1 MLRTTAIVAAIFATV
16 GAACGGTSDRA
27 PEPVGTSE
35 ARVTLSATGTGST
48 SETLTATSVASGEI
62 MVTHTASLT
71 AGSATLVDLQ
81 LPAGTYVFSVQ
92 AYNAA
97 HTVLQ
102 GSGSLTASLAV
113 ATTTDLKLATAI
125 AASGSAQVQGQASVA
140 PSIVGFEVDL
150 PGQGSLSGTTQ
161 GDVLAAVHV
170 DALSSVQGDLSFFW
184 SGFGIQGAVE
194 GSSTVD
200 LSAAAAAQ
208 ATGPAV
214 VRVVVQDALGDT
226 AEASVTLDLTASA
239 SGSASGSA
247 SVDAGVSAS
256 GSSNACLDADA
267 QCNATCDAAL
277 TGNPLAVTAHT
288 SCVASCSVALAS
300 CGL

>member
-1 MLRTTAIVAAIFATV
+1 MLRTTTIVGAIFATV
-16 GAACGGTSDRA
+16 GAACGGSSDRP

-35 ARVTLSATGTGST
+35 ARVTLSATGNGST
-48 SETLTATSVASGEI
+48 SETLTATNVASGEI
-62 MVTHTASLT
+62 MATHTASLT
-71 AGSATLVDLQ
+71 AGSAALVDLQ
-81 LPAGTYVFSVQ
+81 LPAGTYVFAVQ
-92 AYNAA
+92 AYDAA
-97 HTVLQ
+97 HTVLI
-102 GSGSLTASLAV
+102 GSGSLTASLAI

-125 AASGSAQVQGQASVA
+125 AASGSAQVQGSAGVA

-170 DALSSVQGDLSFFW
+170 DALSSVQGELSFYW

-226 AEASVTLDLTASA
+226 AEASVTLDLSA
-239 SGSASGSA
+239 SGSAAGSA
-247 SVDAGVSAS
+247 SVDAGISAS

-267 QCNATCDAAL
+267 QCDAACDAAL
-277 TGNPLAVTAHT
+277 TATPLAVTAHT
-288 SCVASCSVALAS
+288 SCVASCNLALAS
-300 CGL
+300 CGM

>member
-62 MVTHTASLT
+62 
-71 AGSATLVDLQ
+71 
-81 LPAGTYVFSVQ
+81 TYVFSVQ